1 MTIPSISI
9 GAPPAVS
16 MLESPASLST
26 GGAVPGAGDANSFQ
40 AVFAEAI
47 DRVQAYQDTSQATIG
62 QFLDGADIDLHQ
74 VALNVQKAETAFE
87 LFAEVRNK
95 VVQAYQEI
103 MRLQV

>member
-1 MTIPSISI
+1 MTIPSVAL
-9 GAPPAVS
+9 GAPSAVP

-26 GGAVPGAGDANSFQ
+26 SGALSSGADANSFQ

-47 DRVQAYQDTSQATIG
+47 DRVQAYQETSQATIG